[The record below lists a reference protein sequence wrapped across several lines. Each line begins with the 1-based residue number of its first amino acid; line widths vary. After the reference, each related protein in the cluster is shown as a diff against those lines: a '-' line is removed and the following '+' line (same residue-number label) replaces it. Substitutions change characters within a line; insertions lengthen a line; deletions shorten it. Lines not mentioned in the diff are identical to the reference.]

1 MPNSVIWFIA
11 SIVATVL
18 IECQGQFRIVGLLNE
33 DSGANLTMAHQ
44 TNAQPRGFSDI
55 LEAEV
60 AARESS
66 VQANMIKVHLMD
78 QEKVD
83 SDIFDGESRT
93 EDVVAAST
101 EVTTMPEKVKPIKI
115 AIRPIIITESKLF
128 LKVIVC

>member
-1 MPNSVIWFIA
+1 MPNSGIWLIT
-11 SIVATVL
+11 SIVAAIL

-60 AARESS
+60 AAKESS

-93 EDVVAAST
+93 EDVVANT
-101 EVTTMPEKVKPIKI
+101 EVTTLPEKVKPIIKV
-115 AIRPIIITESKLF
+115 AIRPIIITESK
-128 LKVIVC
+128 

>member
-1 MPNSVIWFIA
+1 MPNSGIWLIT
-11 SIVATVL
+11 SIVVTIL

-33 DSGANLTMAHQ
+33 DSGANLTIAHQ

-60 AARESS
+60 AAKESS

-93 EDVVAAST
+93 EDVVANT
-101 EVTTMPEKVKPIKI
+101 EVTTLPENVKPIIKV
-115 AIRPIIITESKLF
+115 AIRPIIITESK
-128 LKVIVC
+128 